1 MKKLED
7 IPKKQVFEVPDGY
20 FEKLSSTIQS
30 RVAEK
35 ESRRAS
41 IFSFPAAVRY
51 ALPAII
57 LIAVGVLWF
66 NTPATQNDTESML
79 ASINTEDLVAYL
91 NDSEISTEELVN
103 AAEFDAGDLDD
114 IESEV
119 YQLHFDELDLDNML
133 DETDP
138 EI

>member
-20 FEKLSSTIQS
+20 FDKLSSTIQS

-35 ESRRAS
+35 ETRRAS
-41 IFSFPAAVRY
+41 ILSFPAVVRY
-51 ALPAII
+51 ALPAVI
-57 LIAVGVLWF
+57 LVAVGVLWF
-66 NTPATQNDTESML
+66 TSPATQNDAESML

-103 AAEFDAGDLDD
+103 AAEFDAEDLDA

-119 YQLHFDELDLDNML
+119 YQLHFDDFELDNML
-133 DETDP
+133 EETDP